1 MPKPPRSA
9 VTPPVRTV
17 PTGARRAPAA
27 QGVSDLAAEAVSG
40 KAQKAQRAEALLAS
54 VAARKLRIGVEFYE
68 MGRELAEL
76 SDGEYHSA
84 LDYPSFAAMIEGRK
98 LMSRAVAWNLM
109 AVYRSLPRKAANQL
123 GPARSVEWLRLL
135 RVEAG
140 PNATDADVRIAA
152 RQPAVVQ
159 GQRVVD
165 MTSRQLADLRRRT
178 EERQAMGRKD
188 PAAEQAHKLARALAQ
203 QLRGRGADDAV
214 VVARYARSWRLRI
227 DLALPAALALSKA
240 LGGG

>member
-1 MPKPPRSA
+1 MIPQRNLSLLSN
-9 VTPPVRTV
+9 R
-17 PTGARRAPAA
+17 
-27 QGVSDLAAEAVSG
+27 LAAEAVAA

-54 VAARKLRIGVEFYE
+54 LAARKLRIGVEFYE

-84 LDYPSFAAMIEGRK
+84 LDYPSFAVMIEGRK

-109 AVYRSLPRKAANQL
+109 SIYRSLPRKAANQF
-123 GPARSVEWLRLL
+123 GPARSIEWLRLL
-135 RVEAG
+135 RTEAG

-178 EERQAMGRKD
+178 EERRAMARKD
-188 PAAEQAHKLARALAQ
+188 PAADQAHKLARALARQ
-203 QLRGRGADDAV
+203 RRSRGAEDAWV
-214 VVARYARSWRLRI
+214 TARYARASRLRI

>member
-27 QGVSDLAAEAVSG
+27 QGVSGLAAAAVAA

-54 VAARKLRIGVEFYE
+54 LAARKLRIGVEFYE

-84 LDYPSFAAMIEGRK
+84 LDYPSVAVMIEGRK

-135 RVEAG
+135 RTEAG
-140 PNATDADVRIAA
+140 PNATDADVRAAA

-159 GQRVVD
+159 GQRVID
-165 MTSRQLADLRRRT
+165 MSARQPVELRRRAA
-178 EERQAMGRKD
+178 ERQAMGRQD
-188 PAAEQAHKLARALAQ
+188 PAADQAHRLARALAQ
-203 QLRGRGADDAV
+203 QLRSRGADDAV

-240 LGGG
+240 LGG